1 MKEQLKKTILIL
13 AIVLI
18 NIVLISML
26 INSMKVYVN
35 EIENGEI
42 RNANEIDN
50 GTEKIGTIK
59 ESKNTVQNFDLENIL
74 KLILLLIGIILVNFA
89 IIIFIK
95 IRQIF

>member
-1 MKEQLKKTILIL
+1 MKEQFKKNIVIL

-26 INSMKVYVN
+26 INSMKVYVK

-50 GTEKIGTIK
+50 DIEKIGTIK
-59 ESKNTVQNFDLENIL
+59 EFKNKKENSNPENAL